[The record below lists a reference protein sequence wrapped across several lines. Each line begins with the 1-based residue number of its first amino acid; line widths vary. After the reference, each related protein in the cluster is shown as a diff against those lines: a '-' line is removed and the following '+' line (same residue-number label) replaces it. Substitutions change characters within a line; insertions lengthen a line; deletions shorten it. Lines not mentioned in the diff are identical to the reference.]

1 MEEERKFH
9 RADTDQKTDLWLAWL
24 DANVAVKVPLDSLLG
39 GSLPH
44 PAPDLGIGSLHN
56 ILGLW

>member
-1 MEEERKFH
+1 MDD
-9 RADTDQKTDLWLAWL
+9 RADTDQKTGLWLAWL

-39 GSLPH
+39 GRLPH

-56 ILGLW
+56 VLGLR